1 MVKVAIREELFE
13 PISQMAEKAQTSA
26 ENLIDEWLSQ
36 QLALKQ
42 GESRSDSADA
52 NLEKDR
58 QVFAHLKA
66 NLLKSHPGEY
76 AVIKDG
82 ELIAVGP
89 DQQTLVDEAYRRFGV
104 VDLYVKR
111 IEPTERVYRISG
123 PRVARPG

>member
-13 PISQMAEKAQTSA
+13 PISQIAEQAQTSA
-26 ENLIDEWLSQ
+26 ENLIDDWLSQ

-42 GESRSDSADA
+42 EESRLDVADA
-52 NLEKDR
+52 NLERDR
-58 QVFAHLKA
+58 QLFAELKA
-66 NLLKSHPGEY
+66 NLLKTHSGEY

-104 VDLYVKR
+104 VDLYVKL